1 MSKRIFIVSLMRT
14 SGVTGVQTHV
24 NSFHS
29 FLMGRGVSVERV
41 TPYDKGMWIW
51 YPLYALRYVIQW
63 CHRPTSVLWYR
74 YVRLLALKFRLRKL
88 LFDRA
93 SAVLY
98 AQCPVSADACLR
110 ARHVQSQ
117 RVVMV
122 AHFNVSQA
130 DEWVDQGY
138 LQPDDPAWRAIRA
151 QEAAVLPKL
160 DAIVFVSAF
169 MRDLVLQRIPSIN
182 TVRSQVIPN
191 FVQMP
196 QSPCIPP
203 HCAEGKF
210 ALVSIGTLKP
220 RKNQRYLLDIV
231 AIARH
236 EIPGLTLTLIGDG
249 SDRQIL
255 EQQVQKLGLKSCVN
269 FRGMVMGAADL
280 LPQFDAFIH
289 VAKMESFG
297 IVIIEAMAAGLPVF
311 ACPVGGIPEV
321 FTDGQEGYFLPL
333 DNAQAAAQILS
344 NALLSENHFKMLGQA
359 AQARFKAN
367 FDQAIVA
374 QNLLDFLLLDAIH
387 EPSTL
392 RT

>member
-1 MSKRIFIVSLMRT
+1 MNKRIFIVSLMRT
-14 SGVTGVQTHV
+14 NGDTGVQAHV

-29 FLMGRGVSVERV
+29 FLMRHGVPVELV
-41 TPYDKGMWIW
+41 TPYGNGMRIW

-63 CHRPTSVLWYR
+63 CHRPTSVSWYR

-88 LFDRA
+88 LCDQT

-110 ARHVQSQ
+110 ARHVEFQ

-130 DEWVDQGY
+130 DEWVGQGY
-138 LQPDDPAWRAIRA
+138 LQPDDHAWRAIRS
-151 QEAAVLPKL
+151 QEAAVIPKL

-182 TVRSQVIPN
+182 RVRTQVIPN
-191 FVQMP
+191 FFRAP
-196 QSPCIPP
+196 QSLHIPP
-203 HCAEGKF
+203 HRAEGEF
-210 ALVSIGTLKP
+210 ALVSIGTLEP

-231 AIARH
+231 AIARR

-255 EQQVQKLGLKSCVN
+255 EQQVEKLGLESHVN
-269 FRGMVMGAADL
+269 FRGKVMGAADL

-297 IVIIEAMAAGLPVF
+297 IVIIEAMAAGLPIF

-321 FTDGQEGYFLPL
+321 FADGREGHFLPL

-344 NALLSENHFKMLGQA
+344 DALKSIDDFKKLGQA
-359 AQARFKAN
+359 AQARFQAN

-387 EPSTL
+387 EPGTP